1 MNKVTISIPATS
13 ANLGPGFDCFG
24 LAYNLYNVFEF
35 EKTPGSFSF
44 EGFEPEF
51 SNEDNL
57 AIVAFKVC
65 EKAAGKTGA
74 GCLIRIKECGVPIC
88 RGLGSSSTTILAGV
102 LAYNALYDAG
112 FDDKKILEIATLIER
127 HPDNVA
133 PALYGG
139 LTCAVMDEGI
149 IGVEKYKPASSL
161 HFTLMIPDFQ
171 LSTAKARGVLPNAIS
186 RQDAIY
192 NISHAA
198 LLLTALQSGDEAK
211 IAFALKDK
219 IHQPYRKGLIDEYD
233 IVYAKALELGA
244 CAVCISGAG
253 PTMLAIGSKEIAP
266 ELEKALAQTCKHSWH
281 AIDLKADSAGA
292 TVK

>member
-1 MNKVTISIPATS
+1 MNKVTISVPATS

-24 LAYNLYNVFEF
+24 IAYNLYNTLEF
-35 EKTPGSFSF
+35 EKTPGKFSF

-57 AIVAFKVC
+57 AIVSFKEA
-65 EKAAGKTGA
+65 EKAAGKSGA
-74 GCLIRIKECGVPIC
+74 GCLAKMIACDIPVC
-88 RGLGSSSTTILAGV
+88 RGLGSSSSIIIAGIM
-102 LAYNALYDAG
+102 AYNLLYDAG
-112 FDDKKILEIATLIER
+112 FDDDKVLEIATLVEG

-133 PALYGG
+133 PALFGG
-139 LTCAVMDEGI
+139 LTCAVMDDGV
-149 IGVEKYKPASSL
+149 IGVEKYKPAANI
-161 HFTLMIPDFQ
+161 HFTLIIPDFQ
-171 LSTAKARGVLPNAIS
+171 LSTEKARGVLPKEIA
-186 RQDAIY
+186 REDAIY

-198 LLLTALQSGDEAK
+198 LLLTALQSGDESK

-233 IVYAKALELGA
+233 IVSEKALELGA

-253 PTMLAIGSKEIAP
+253 PTMLAIGSSDISHK
-266 ELEKALAQTCKHSWH
+266 LEAALTKACKHSWRVL
-281 AIDLKADSAGA
+281 DLKADSTGA